1 MKKLLLILAL
11 LCMSLFAYP
20 SDADNPYYDGIR
32 FYIGTDYGVT
42 NSMDDGYFGGKESV
56 GNVVGEKSSV
66 RSDIEVGAINSS
78 IYSPVSGF
86 IYRWQYDS
94 NKNFENG
101 YGIGIRGGFQLND
114 NKNWG
119 MITLGA
125 RGGIGSQSTKG
136 NTFMTKNGLT
146 NVSYATLSNGV
157 GPKPAVFIKDTDVIE
172 INLLLGYAYDVCKT
186 FKISA
191 NVDYISSYY
200 DFAYHLQSGNVFLGG
215 LAQDTLYFNV
225 GVKYVF

>member
-1 MKKLLLILAL
+1 MKKLLIILAL
-11 LCMSLFAYP
+11 IYINLLAYP
-20 SDADNPYYDGIR
+20 LDENLPYYNGSR

-56 GNVVGEKSSV
+56 GNVVGGKSST
-66 RSDIEVGAINSS
+66 RSDIEIGMIESS
-78 IYSPVSGF
+78 IYRPMNAF
-86 IYRWQYDS
+86 LYRWQYDS
-94 NKNFENG
+94 NKNFESG
-101 YGIGIRGGFQLND
+101 YGIGAKFGFRLD
-114 NKNWG
+114 DRKN
-119 MITLGA
+119 LGYVYFGA
-125 RGGIGSQSTKG
+125 KDGIGSQSTKG
-136 NTFMTKNGLT
+136 NVFMTKNGLT

-172 INLLLGYAYDVCKT
+172 IDLLLGYTYDVCKT

-191 NVDYISSYY
+191 NVDYISSNY

-215 LAQDTLYFNV
+215 LTQDTLYFNV